1 MALISAK
8 GPGYVEMDLVYVK
21 DGGKEEKYFAAV
33 EAFTRL
39 CFVRRLPDRKAVNLS
54 SMYPYGALLWFFGW
68 RSASQ
73 KTTRGLHQGSVSPR
87 GARLWF

>member
-39 CFVRRLPDRKAVNLS
+39 CFVRRLPDRKATNLVPLVDEMITHFKAKS
-54 SMYPYGALLWFFGW
+54 VRADMEF
-68 RSASQ
+68 SA
-73 KTTRGLHQGSVSPR
+73 
-87 GARLWF
+87 

>member
-33 EAFTRL
+33 EAFTWL
-39 CFVRRLPDRKAVNLS
+39 
-54 SMYPYGALLWFFGW
+54 
-68 RSASQ
+68 
-73 KTTRGLHQGSVSPR
+73 
-87 GARLWF
+87 